1 MEKWVLRRHSA
12 VFAILR
18 PLLSPFFKLIYGVTG
33 EHFKMKK
40 DRPYLILSNHQALL
54 DPVFIAMYTDRPIHF
69 MATDNVFS
77 NGFVSKLLVHFIA
90 PIPKKKQGADLQ
102 AMRACLAIA
111 KKNGVVG
118 WYCGVYEKE

>member
-40 DRPYLILSNHQALL
+40 DRPYLVLSNHQALL

-77 NGFVSKLLVHFIA
+77 NGFVSRI
-90 PIPKKKQGADLQ
+90 I
-102 AMRACLAIA
+102 
-111 KKNGVVG
+111 
-118 WYCGVYEKE
+118 WYASSPS